1 MLNTSSVT
9 TQPGLQ
15 QTCGLI
21 HFQLQSTFSA
31 HNLETQI
38 AEYKLCFN
46 SKMIMMLFKSNMTIL
61 GPYFFNGET
70 VLPGCT
76 HSHENLGF
84 FFSGL
89 SILGLGSHFSFPSPS
104 LRLNF

>member
-46 SKMIMMLFKSNMTIL
+46 SKMIMTLFKK
-61 GPYFFNGET
+61 
-70 VLPGCT
+70 
-76 HSHENLGF
+76 
-84 FFSGL
+84 
-89 SILGLGSHFSFPSPS
+89 
-104 LRLNF
+104 